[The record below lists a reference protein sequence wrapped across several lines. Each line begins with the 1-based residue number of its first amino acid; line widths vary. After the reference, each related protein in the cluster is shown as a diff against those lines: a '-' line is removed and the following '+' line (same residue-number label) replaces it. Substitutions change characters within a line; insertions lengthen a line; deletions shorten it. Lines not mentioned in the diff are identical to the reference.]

1 MRVDRSRRRH
11 RRNLPAVPRI
21 EPQPGT
27 ADRPTTTRE
36 VGVAPPPRRQAAGWV
51 CDPFRPSVKDMTTIT
66 ASTPTPHPAHDH
78 TAAERPVARGLVA
91 QLGIDTAYVLI
102 GFPLGIVAFVLMV
115 TGLSLGGGLLITLLG
130 IPVLVATLF
139 AARGLAEVERAAHP
153 CGAAPVAVAGAVP
166 PGAAWFGLVAA
177 HVHPTRRH
185 PGVARRAARTTAVP
199 GERGHIRRRG
209 HVVVV
214 RAGRT
219 HVHLLGLGPSAR
231 RVEHRAP
238 RATRL
243 CRHRRQPDQ
252 RLSDHRRRVHAH
264 PAVRGPRL
272 LPCSRRISG
281 VPC

>member
-1 MRVDRSRRRH
+1 MRMDRSRRRH

-21 EPQPGT
+21 EPQPRT

-66 ASTPTPHPAHDH
+66 ASTPTPHQAHDH

-139 AARGLAEVERAAHP
+139 AARGLAEVERLRIL
-153 CGAAPVAVAGAVP
+153 AVLRQSRLRVQYRQAP
-166 PGAAWFGLVAA
+166 PGSGWWRRMFTPLGDIQAWLDVLHGL
-177 HVHPTRRH
+177 
-185 PGVARRAARTTAVP
+185 
-199 GERGHIRRRG
+199 
-209 HVVVV
+209 
-214 RAGRT
+214 
-219 HVHLLGLGPSAR
+219 L
-231 RVEHRAP
+231 
-238 RATRL
+238 
-243 CRHRRQPDQ
+243 
-252 RLSDHRRRVHAH
+252 RVH
-264 PAVRGPRL
+264 
-272 LPCSRRISG
+272 CSACCWGWR
-281 VPC
+281 